1 MGNIDK
7 KILKNIYEASKMGLD
22 SIEYIYPKVDDKNMK
37 KDLDEYKR
45 KYHDIIGETKY
56 RMELLK
62 TKPEDYSPVL
72 KVMLWT
78 GIQAQTMMDNSP
90 SNIAELLI
98 KGSTKGIVEMTK
110 DINNDLA
117 DEDVRKI
124 ANTLVHYEKENINNM
139 KKYL

>member
-7 KILKNIYEASKMGLD
+7 KVLKNIYQASKMGLD
-22 SIEYIYPKVDDKNMK
+22 SVEYIYPKVEDKELR

-56 RMELLK
+56 RLDLMK
-62 TKPEDYSPVL
+62 AKPEDYSPMI

-78 GIQAQTMMDNSP
+78 GIQTQTMMDTS
-90 SNIAELLI
+90 SSHIAELLI
-98 KGSTKGIVEMTK
+98 KGSSKGIVEMTK
-110 DINNDLA
+110 DVNNDLA
-117 DEDVRKI
+117 DENVRKI
-124 ANTLVHYEKENINNM
+124 ANTLIHYEKENIDKM